1 MAKDTQE
8 RSQAA
13 TPQPA
18 APLFAAARAVLGE
31 LDQQAD
37 RWLEYGIAQAGE
49 AAKLAHVA
57 RAQGIAAA
65 RTMLDTVE
73 RMTSG
78 ALESAAAWTRPFAG
92 AASFA
97 PFTGAAA

>member
-1 MAKDTQE
+1 MAKETGE

-18 APLFAAARAVLGE
+18 APMFAAARAVLTE
-31 LDQQAD
+31 IDQQAD

-57 RAQGIAAA
+57 RAQATAAA

-78 ALESAAAWTRPFAG
+78 ALESAAAWSRPFVATAG
-92 AASFA
+92 FA
-97 PFTGAAA
+97 PFGGAQA

>member
-1 MAKDTQE
+1 MAKDTQTA
-8 RSQAA
+8 SQAA

-18 APLFAAARAVLGE
+18 APMFAAARAVLTE
-31 LDQQAD
+31 FDQQAD

-57 RAQGIAAA
+57 RAQATAAA

-73 RMTSG
+73 RMTSS
-78 ALESAAAWTRPFAG
+78 ALESAAAWSRPFSAFS
-92 AASFA
+92 SFA